1 MKEMIAYSHRLT
13 RILYTAA
20 AFSLMLAVFASYLYQ
35 KASPQRLFSDY
46 YQHYNRPTMRGSSD
60 GSPLKT
66 AYADSNQDAVIREF
80 QASRSPEPEEYLLA
94 GIAFIEVKQPG
105 KAIET
110 FQALIQ
116 KNKTAN
122 SDFFEDDAEYYLAM
136 AYLDNREP
144 EKAMPIFTKI
154 QANPENSYNSF
165 VDEWFMLKI
174 RTSIA
179 MK

>member
-1 MKEMIAYSHRLT
+1 MNEMTAYSHRLKNM
-13 RILYTAA
+13 LYTAA
-20 AFSLMLAVFASYLYQ
+20 AFSLILVVCASYLYQ

-46 YQHYNRPTMRGSSD
+46 YQHYNRQTMRGASD
-60 GSPLKT
+60 VSALKA
-66 AYADSNQDAVIREF
+66 AYADSNQKAVIREF
-80 QASRSPEPEEYLLA
+80 EASPSPEPEEYLLA
-94 GIAFIEVKQPG
+94 GIAFLEVKQPG

-110 FQALIQ
+110 FNALIQ
-116 KNKTAN
+116 KNKTTN
-122 SDFFEDDAEYYLAM
+122 SDFFEEDAEYYLAM
-136 AYLDNREP
+136 SYLDNREP

-154 QANPENSYNSF
+154 QSNPDNSYNSF